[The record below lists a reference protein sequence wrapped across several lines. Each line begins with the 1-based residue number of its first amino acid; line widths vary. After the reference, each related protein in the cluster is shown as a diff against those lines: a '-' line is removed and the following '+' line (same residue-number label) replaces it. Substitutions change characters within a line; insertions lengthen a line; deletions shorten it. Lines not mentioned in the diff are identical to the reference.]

1 MTAML
6 VTALKEAGMYDER
19 IKSIGIVTDYSLHPF
34 WEYTAM
40 DYFVAA
46 NVAAYSGMYT
56 ERYSGK

>member
-1 MTAML
+1 ML
-6 VTALKEAGMYDER
+6 DRDDGDADYRPEGSGTYDDR

-46 NVAAYSGMYT
+46 MNC
-56 ERYSGK
+56 